1 MGKLL
6 KKLGCGTWLSVL
18 LAWLM
23 CPLPSLADDLKPQ
36 YCIDNPDCYSVELRG
51 NNTIVIKMP
60 VYNKV
65 DTDSWAVEPSE
76 LYIEYDGG
84 RWNRILGYGTVEKN
98 IAANKANVLCNF
110 KADIGTMTLQLNSGG
125 VKLDN
130 DFYKQFYI
138 PFNGTEEAYAE
149 LEWIVP
155 VRFRGKKLTFRWDV
169 QRDGNNSYTWRYVD
183 NIPNKT
189 IEIPEKMDIMTPT
202 LTQAIISDEAQYAGK
217 VLVPWM
223 IAVDESQVTEV
234 SYTYKDKYG
243 NTITAPLEKA
253 ASGYVVLDAASTHKN
268 LVVQVKYKD
277 VNDSGEILTVKSDP
291 YDVPLLHAPV
301 NMKAEMLDDHS
312 GTVRVTWD
320 IDNVGVEDLIDP
332 DSWEIQRSLSGKE
345 DDYVT
350 INTEVFSN
358 TEGTYSIDDDTFI
371 ESLESSQLGDDGTI
385 TPRYRVRRSVS
396 AVWGWLNNPLTA
408 TTSFSNKLNLLTIK
422 DASGIETNSEMHT
435 LQATWNYLEPE
446 SATERYVWDERAT
459 MKIIVRMYK
468 EDGELVDSLIH
479 ELTQDDIKAQVKS
492 FNLPRSCVNYEISMT
507 VDYGNSPLVC
517 KDTWIIIDNPSKW
530 EELAA
535 LVKKGKRVNVLL
547 TTDLYLNTNTYIGN
561 AAYPYKGIF
570 EGNGHKI
577 VMENNKELLE
587 NAENA
592 SFRNL
597 TVEMPS
603 KNSGS
608 EMTGFI
614 YRAYNVTFY
623 RCRSNS
629 RFNLSIS
636 DVNNAGFV
644 NYGDNV
650 KFYDCLFA
658 GEFKNLN
665 QTVRESSGF
674 ISKFV
679 KTAIFNNCVYAP
691 LNARQFNEIHPFAP
705 YDNNPER
712 IQEFKNCYVWAHEG
726 DEYDNCYKV
735 FTADSE
741 SSADEGLKV
750 LGSKWEKT
758 STFPFVT
765 PKSNILSDE
774 RRREVMVETD
784 NLYFESSGKVKSNS
798 LVTETRQSSVMLTWE
813 TEGGVIDFFEVMR
826 RPKGADD
833 SKWETVKSGI
843 MDLGYEDTTVSPI
856 VDYEYKVRSAIDCE
870 GMHYNETEIVEGA
883 CKHTGKLEGYVR
895 YPDGTGLAG
904 ITVIVSANGQEIYLT
919 TDDKGHYEVDELGYY
934 NQNTI
939 TYRVRPSGVDLG
951 QANTSH
957 TAEFN
962 GKTNYAELTDFIV
975 VSGYKF
981 AGKVVYSGTNIPV
994 PGVHFQVNGH
1004 EVHNSTGKALE
1015 TDTEGRFQF
1024 YVNEGNNKI
1033 QAQLDGHD
1041 FKEGGWY
1048 KGKSGQENGVNF
1060 HGDVSLAYFYDDTTV
1075 KLIGRVA
1082 GGSRQGGLPLANSLS
1097 HNNLGDTIVVV
1108 LALEGD
1114 NKSRL
1119 VYDITDPL
1127 KEETDTVYYHQRH
1140 DKAFDY
1146 RTVVHTNRRTVR
1158 IWPDPHTGEYEVMLP
1173 PVKWKVQQI
1182 YCTGHATLF
1191 QEGKASDVIDLT
1203 NTLTPIKKT
1212 YKGPFT
1218 TYGGSDVESV
1228 EVEYNAIYN
1237 RIWHAPVELTYQ
1249 QLGFNNFG
1257 YFGDLNYSFANV
1269 DGTKA
1274 TVPLAYEVSIEVSTE
1289 GSETKAKKVE
1299 YTFGHPVFSI
1309 ERQYPF
1315 KLAAVERYFWNNN
1328 SQSDTI
1334 DVVKL
1339 KGGTVSI
1346 QNGMI
1351 SSTHKQDVDLDD
1363 NGEAIVPITASQTTY
1378 LLTKEEA
1385 LKTVSMTLTLDGT
1398 TYEAAPLNAYVL
1410 NIYARPGA
1418 KDIVSVDRPVLVDI
1432 LRDPPGGGSKATLSK
1447 GSELKYSYSMD
1458 MEWKLGTGINLKQGS
1473 SIANFS
1479 GMVAAPMGAGG
1490 VAGFNYG
1497 AETDWETKIDIIA
1510 NGKGKRA
1517 FSYTM
1522 KAGNDISTSS
1532 SSKLVGAPA
1541 DVFIGVQQSVTLTP
1555 ALTIRAIPDAAFQ
1568 QMQGAVKAGQAL
1580 EIASGKGGDGKL
1592 YHLVRDESLAVGPKF
1607 KSTFMHTQQHII
1619 TNTLPDIMNRTK
1631 AMMFTG
1637 TEAEAQ
1643 KKANATQKPVY
1654 HSLVSEEDENF
1665 AVANTYQGE
1674 YYCYTSKSPVHD
1686 GMNYRIILPDGYDET
1701 ELTDE
1706 VYDLNQTFFTWVA
1719 MLIQNEKEKLS
1730 ANELVKNF
1738 DVDGGVGMSYEE
1750 EFESSYDYAYSLHIP
1765 IFTDIYD
1772 SFFMSGAAGAGIAI
1786 APALAAEFGG
1796 TLFKYLSSIGKL
1808 TKTVGGIGSGIAK
1821 TGNNHVEVGF
1831 IGTKLEIEFEPAL
1844 EFETVPEF
1852 EKDRSWSRKESFDI
1866 EMDKKSHLNF
1876 DVYRVKTVNA
1886 TDVADTE
1893 MDVFTSEKFYG
1904 NVNYDNDYIS
1914 RYFKTRDFKYAKSFV
1929 YRTRGGATCRP
1940 YEGERVTS
1948 FYRNGEVL
1956 DVATK
1961 KIENPKIRMDKQSVS
1976 GVPYGEP
1983 ARFKL
1988 YLANES
1994 ESPENVYPALNLY
2007 LDDTS
2012 NPNGAVLKV
2021 DGYPVTWDGFS
2032 ISIEPGH
2039 VTEKTLEV
2047 YAGNGFD
2054 YEGIRLGL
2062 KSEEDTSCF
2071 DEVTFDV
2078 HFLRSAG
2085 PVNISNPGDKWV
2097 MNTDAPHD
2105 KTGYHMPVTIDG
2117 FDKNQPNFDHIEFQY
2132 KESARGDDYWVNIC
2146 SFFADDSLYNLAS
2159 GVKEM
2164 IPMNGNI
2171 ETQFYG
2177 EGEFFEKAYDL
2188 RAVLFCRNGSD
2199 YITSSSKVLSGIKD
2213 TRRPQLFGTPEPVDG
2228 ILNIGENIVFSFSE
2242 AIEHNYLDNM
2252 VNFDVKGEVNNK
2264 DLTHQI
2270 CLQFSGNGGAQTEA
2284 RRNFSGKDVTVEMTI
2299 KPDNTGKEMPLFS
2312 HGNAAS
2318 GLQLLLTQEKYLK
2331 VVIPT
2336 STENNNIFT
2345 SSKPVNTT
2353 DFCHVAMVLR
2363 TDTTSTTRQKLLLYI
2378 GSERVGE
2385 FETYYNGTGE
2395 LLFGSTNE
2403 SVARKRTYYSGR
2415 MMEARVWYR
2424 ALDATLMDIY
2434 GNKRLTGYELGLAD
2448 YYPMNE
2454 GIGNYATD
2462 RAQGASLKLGSGIT
2476 WSQPG
2481 GMSLHIDLADE
2492 GIPLNKNFLDRE
2504 KEYDY
2509 TLMFWFKTDQKGRG
2523 VLISNGSGEADELG
2537 AENRFCISFDSDK
2550 LMYKTQGREYNVP
2563 GYYSDNK
2570 WHHFAI
2576 TVNRPHNVANIYVD
2590 QTLRS
2595 TISADS
2601 IGGMTGGYPMLGAAL
2616 KEKKVD
2622 GNVVL
2627 EDTRNWLTGEI
2638 DEIGLFAQA
2647 LPMEL
2652 LKYYSTHN
2660 PKGDEAGLIFFMSFS
2675 HQELQADGS
2684 LEEKPYAYS
2693 SKKYINHDGSVV
2705 YEKDEE
2711 TQEDTTTPKHD
2722 YIFDRDNF
2730 PEDKLISH
2738 ITQSTSAPC
2747 SQFETLDNLK
2757 FSHVGR
2763 DNQLLININEVDE
2776 KINKRN
2782 IYVTLRDIPD
2792 MNGNEM
2798 VSPVTACFFVDRNP
2812 LRWQQKKVED
2822 VIWEN
2827 EGTTIEV
2834 EISNEGSVQHTYT
2847 VTNIPKWLKV
2857 SPSTNV
2863 IEAQNSATLK
2873 LTVDKSLDV
2882 GFYDN
2887 IIYLTDENG
2896 LADPLAINITVIT
2909 DQPEW
2914 YVNSD
2919 MKEYNMGLVGTV
2931 LIKDEIDTDSRD
2943 LVGVFDQ
2950 AGNCHGRANIE
2961 YNEDTGEN
2969 GLYLTIYN
2977 NSSEEIPLSF
2987 RLWRYSTGK
2996 VMDLQTEGLQTIT
3009 FKAHEVL
3016 GRDKPVVL
3024 IAGNSYNQTIE
3035 LAKGWNW
3042 MSTNIY
3048 NDQWKSHFRELLE
3061 VYNWTNGDVITDNT
3075 DGATMTYSGDHW
3087 NVSDENYKFHIVPQH
3102 MYCIYVKEPLTV
3114 YLSGTIVEDKYQ
3126 RTIPIKNGWNSIGYT
3141 PMVNLPVATALTD
3154 YRDHAMNGDVIK
3166 SHDQFAVLTITS
3178 NNSYIWNGSLKY
3190 MKPGE
3195 GYMLL
3200 HQAPTECE
3208 FIYPFYEPGSV
3219 FFESAYN
3226 APKRNDIERKATTM
3240 SVAAVTN
3247 GIELQEGD
3255 LLQAYAEGELCGEAQ
3270 AQAEDGIFYL
3280 SIQGNERKPMWFAIM
3295 RDGELVAST
3304 RETIRYQANQVI
3316 GSPSEPTSIDFTHQE
3331 FEQEG
3336 WYSVQG
3342 FKLPGKP
3349 SQKGVYIYNGK
3360 KVHIK

>member
-1 MGKLL
+1 
-6 KKLGCGTWLSVL
+6 
-18 LAWLM
+18 
-23 CPLPSLADDLKPQ
+23 
-36 YCIDNPDCYSVELRG
+36 
-51 NNTIVIKMP
+51 
-60 VYNKV
+60 
-65 DTDSWAVEPSE
+65 
-76 LYIEYDGG
+76 
-84 RWNRILGYGTVEKN
+84 
-98 IAANKANVLCNF
+98 
-110 KADIGTMTLQLNSGG
+110 
-125 VKLDN
+125 
-130 DFYKQFYI
+130 
-138 PFNGTEEAYAE
+138 
-149 LEWIVP
+149 
-155 VRFRGKKLTFRWDV
+155 
-169 QRDGNNSYTWRYVD
+169 
-183 NIPNKT
+183 
-189 IEIPEKMDIMTPT
+189 
-202 LTQAIISDEAQYAGK
+202 
-217 VLVPWM
+217 
-223 IAVDESQVTEV
+223 
-234 SYTYKDKYG
+234 
-243 NTITAPLEKA
+243 
-253 ASGYVVLDAASTHKN
+253 
-268 LVVQVKYKD
+268 
-277 VNDSGEILTVKSDP
+277 
-291 YDVPLLHAPV
+291 
-301 NMKAEMLDDHS
+301 
-312 GTVRVTWD
+312 
-320 IDNVGVEDLIDP
+320 
-332 DSWEIQRSLSGKE
+332 
-345 DDYVT
+345 
-350 INTEVFSN
+350 
-358 TEGTYSIDDDTFI
+358 
-371 ESLESSQLGDDGTI
+371 
-385 TPRYRVRRSVS
+385 
-396 AVWGWLNNPLTA
+396 
-408 TTSFSNKLNLLTIK
+408 
-422 DASGIETNSEMHT
+422 
-435 LQATWNYLEPE
+435 
-446 SATERYVWDERAT
+446 
-459 MKIIVRMYK
+459 
-468 EDGELVDSLIH
+468 
-479 ELTQDDIKAQVKS
+479 
-492 FNLPRSCVNYEISMT
+492 
-507 VDYGNSPLVC
+507 
-517 KDTWIIIDNPSKW
+517 
-530 EELAA
+530 
-535 LVKKGKRVNVLL
+535 
-547 TTDLYLNTNTYIGN
+547 
-561 AAYPYKGIF
+561 
-570 EGNGHKI
+570 
-577 VMENNKELLE
+577 
-587 NAENA
+587 
-592 SFRNL
+592 
-597 TVEMPS
+597 
-603 KNSGS
+603 
-608 EMTGFI
+608 
-614 YRAYNVTFY
+614 
-623 RCRSNS
+623 
-629 RFNLSIS
+629 
-636 DVNNAGFV
+636 
-644 NYGDNV
+644 
-650 KFYDCLFA
+650 
-658 GEFKNLN
+658 
-665 QTVRESSGF
+665 
-674 ISKFV
+674 
-679 KTAIFNNCVYAP
+679 
-691 LNARQFNEIHPFAP
+691 
-705 YDNNPER
+705 
-712 IQEFKNCYVWAHEG
+712 
-726 DEYDNCYKV
+726 
-735 FTADSE
+735 
-741 SSADEGLKV
+741 
-750 LGSKWEKT
+750 
-758 STFPFVT
+758 
-765 PKSNILSDE
+765 
-774 RRREVMVETD
+774 
-784 NLYFESSGKVKSNS
+784 
-798 LVTETRQSSVMLTWE
+798 
-813 TEGGVIDFFEVMR
+813 
-826 RPKGADD
+826 
-833 SKWETVKSGI
+833 
-843 MDLGYEDTTVSPI
+843 
-856 VDYEYKVRSAIDCE
+856 
-870 GMHYNETEIVEGA
+870 
-883 CKHTGKLEGYVR
+883 
-895 YPDGTGLAG
+895 
-904 ITVIVSANGQEIYLT
+904 
-919 TDDKGHYEVDELGYY
+919 
-934 NQNTI
+934 
-939 TYRVRPSGVDLG
+939 
-951 QANTSH
+951 
-957 TAEFN
+957 
-962 GKTNYAELTDFIV
+962 
-975 VSGYKF
+975 
-981 AGKVVYSGTNIPV
+981 
-994 PGVHFQVNGH
+994 
-1004 EVHNSTGKALE
+1004 
-1015 TDTEGRFQF
+1015 
-1024 YVNEGNNKI
+1024 
-1033 QAQLDGHD
+1033 
-1041 FKEGGWY
+1041 
-1048 KGKSGQENGVNF
+1048 
-1060 HGDVSLAYFYDDTTV
+1060 
-1075 KLIGRVA
+1075 
-1082 GGSRQGGLPLANSLS
+1082 
-1097 HNNLGDTIVVV
+1097 
-1108 LALEGD
+1108 
-1114 NKSRL
+1114 
-1119 VYDITDPL
+1119 
-1127 KEETDTVYYHQRH
+1127 
-1140 DKAFDY
+1140 
-1146 RTVVHTNRRTVR
+1146 
-1158 IWPDPHTGEYEVMLP
+1158 
-1173 PVKWKVQQI
+1173 
-1182 YCTGHATLF
+1182 
-1191 QEGKASDVIDLT
+1191 
-1203 NTLTPIKKT
+1203 
-1212 YKGPFT
+1212 
-1218 TYGGSDVESV
+1218 
-1228 EVEYNAIYN
+1228 
-1237 RIWHAPVELTYQ
+1237 
-1249 QLGFNNFG
+1249 
-1257 YFGDLNYSFANV
+1257 
-1269 DGTKA
+1269 
-1274 TVPLAYEVSIEVSTE
+1274 
-1289 GSETKAKKVE
+1289 
-1299 YTFGHPVFSI
+1299 
-1309 ERQYPF
+1309 
-1315 KLAAVERYFWNNN
+1315 
-1328 SQSDTI
+1328 
-1334 DVVKL
+1334 
-1339 KGGTVSI
+1339 
-1346 QNGMI
+1346 
-1351 SSTHKQDVDLDD
+1351 
-1363 NGEAIVPITASQTTY
+1363 
-1378 LLTKEEA
+1378 
-1385 LKTVSMTLTLDGT
+1385 
-1398 TYEAAPLNAYVL
+1398 
-1410 NIYARPGA
+1410 
-1418 KDIVSVDRPVLVDI
+1418 
-1432 LRDPPGGGSKATLSK
+1432 
-1447 GSELKYSYSMD
+1447 
-1458 MEWKLGTGINLKQGS
+1458 
-1473 SIANFS
+1473 
-1479 GMVAAPMGAGG
+1479 
-1490 VAGFNYG
+1490 
-1497 AETDWETKIDIIA
+1497 
-1510 NGKGKRA
+1510 
-1517 FSYTM
+1517 
-1522 KAGNDISTSS
+1522 
-1532 SSKLVGAPA
+1532 
-1541 DVFIGVQQSVTLTP
+1541 
-1555 ALTIRAIPDAAFQ
+1555 
-1568 QMQGAVKAGQAL
+1568 
-1580 EIASGKGGDGKL
+1580 
-1592 YHLVRDESLAVGPKF
+1592 
-1607 KSTFMHTQQHII
+1607 
-1619 TNTLPDIMNRTK
+1619 
-1631 AMMFTG
+1631 
-1637 TEAEAQ
+1637 
-1643 KKANATQKPVY
+1643 
-1654 HSLVSEEDENF
+1654 
-1665 AVANTYQGE
+1665 
-1674 YYCYTSKSPVHD
+1674 
-1686 GMNYRIILPDGYDET
+1686 
-1701 ELTDE
+1701 
-1706 VYDLNQTFFTWVA
+1706 
-1719 MLIQNEKEKLS
+1719 
-1730 ANELVKNF
+1730 
-1738 DVDGGVGMSYEE
+1738 
-1750 EFESSYDYAYSLHIP
+1750 
-1765 IFTDIYD
+1765 
-1772 SFFMSGAAGAGIAI
+1772 
-1786 APALAAEFGG
+1786 
-1796 TLFKYLSSIGKL
+1796 
-1808 TKTVGGIGSGIAK
+1808 
-1821 TGNNHVEVGF
+1821 
-1831 IGTKLEIEFEPAL
+1831 
-1844 EFETVPEF
+1844 
-1852 EKDRSWSRKESFDI
+1852 
-1866 EMDKKSHLNF
+1866 
-1876 DVYRVKTVNA
+1876 
-1886 TDVADTE
+1886 
-1893 MDVFTSEKFYG
+1893 
-1904 NVNYDNDYIS
+1904 
-1914 RYFKTRDFKYAKSFV
+1914 
-1929 YRTRGGATCRP
+1929 
-1940 YEGERVTS
+1940 
-1948 FYRNGEVL
+1948 
-1956 DVATK
+1956 
-1961 KIENPKIRMDKQSVS
+1961 
-1976 GVPYGEP
+1976 
-1983 ARFKL
+1983 
-1988 YLANES
+1988 
-1994 ESPENVYPALNLY
+1994 
-2007 LDDTS
+2007 
-2012 NPNGAVLKV
+2012 
-2021 DGYPVTWDGFS
+2021 
-2032 ISIEPGH
+2032 
-2039 VTEKTLEV
+2039 
-2047 YAGNGFD
+2047 
-2054 YEGIRLGL
+2054 
-2062 KSEEDTSCF
+2062 
-2071 DEVTFDV
+2071 
-2078 HFLRSAG
+2078 
-2085 PVNISNPGDKWV
+2085 

-2117 FDKNQPNFDHIEFQY
+2117 FDKNQKNFDHIEFQY

-2336 STENNNIFT
+2336 STENDNIFT

-2627 EDTRNWLTGEI
+2627 EDTRNWLTGEL

-2693 SKKYINHDGSVV
+2693 SKKYINLDGSVV

-2847 VTNIPKWLKV
+2847 VTNIPAWLKV

-2914 YVNSD
+2914 YVDSD

-3141 PMVNLPVATALTD
+3141 PMVSLPVATALTD